1 MEIMVFLKRWFYVT
15 FHGTYTGM
23 SHSFAFDEPRKKFY
37 SDVPTEQY
45 NTGNRIIELHKLI

>member
-1 MEIMVFLKRWFYVT
+1 MVFLKRWFYVT